1 MPPGAESAWLGLFCK
16 RGLHTGLGL
25 CATEAY
31 TVQASFAKETQ
42 PHREQMNH
50 LKKVS
55 FEKTP
60 RFIISKFRESTIHCH
75 LICLRE
81 HIVGF
86 FLQKRPTKQGLFR
99 KTARKLSSRRSQ
111 PFRELTILLHY
122 CRPPSK
128 DAKKTRL
135 QKRPTKQGLFGK
147 TARKLLCRRSLAI

>member
-1 MPPGAESAWLGLFCK
+1 M
-16 RGLHTGLGL
+16 
-25 CATEAY
+25 
-31 TVQASFAKETQ
+31 QASFAKETQ

-86 FLQKRPTKQGLFR
+86 IFAKEAY
-99 KTARKLSSRRSQ
+99 KTRA
-111 PFRELTILLHY
+111 F
-122 CRPPSK
+122 SK
-128 DAKKTRL
+128 DSQKTLQQKKS
-135 QKRPTKQGLFGK
+135 
-147 TARKLLCRRSLAI
+147 AV